1 MQLSITGQQ
10 LEVTESLLGY
20 ITEKMERIEHYFD
33 HMVNSHFVLHVQKQT
48 HQAEATLNAPGKT
61 MHANAKSDQ
70 IYAAIDT
77 LIDKLDAQVRK
88 HKEKQVDHH
97 KSEGD
102 VSANLESQLEPP
114 VET

>member
-48 HQAEATLNAPGKT
+48 HEAEATLNAPGKT

-70 IYAAIDT
+70 MYVAIDT
-77 LIDKLDAQVRK
+77 LIDKLDTQVRK
-88 HKEKQVDHH
+88 YKQKQVDHH
-97 KSEGD
+97 KSEGG